1 MSLFKSLTELA
12 KTTVQLAKEDKEFRK
27 ECALATVT
35 YPIAVG
41 KYAFDLLDNATEAT
55 KNLEKVV
62 TKVTIRQYE
71 NKFKAHGFDVIIDT
85 E

>member
-1 MSLFKSLTELA
+1 MSLLKSLTGLA
-12 KTTVQLAKEDKEFRK
+12 KATYELAKEDKEFRK
-27 ECALATVT
+27 EYALATVT

-41 KYAFDLLDNATEAT
+41 KYAFDLLDDATKAT

-71 NKFKAHGFDVIIDT
+71 NKLKAHGFDVKI
-85 E
+85 EME